1 MSQWVST
8 FPGYSLLMSRVK
20 GAVGRISRT
29 GPVPQHIGLIMDGNR
44 RFAKNHHIELK
55 EGHNQGFDSMASIL
69 ELLYE
74 SGVACA
80 TVYAFSIENFKRLK
94 TEVDWLMDLAKEKL
108 TQMSQHGE
116 LCDKYGICVRILGN
130 FAYLEPDVRKV
141 LNDIMASTRHNSRA
155 VLNVCFPY
163 TSRDEM
169 TAAIKTTVAAAIK
182 NPVPYVD
189 EELLNRNMYTADS
202 PPLDLLIRTSGTYRL
217 SDFLLW
223 QCVPS
228 LCAIVF
234 SDKLWPEFS
243 PWDMTKILLT
253 WSFNKY
259 WYGHGNG
266 QTMRR
271 IFAGTNGSSESKNTN
286 AAASVPEWDEVLPV
300 SSETS
305 AYKRHLSPS
314 HVVSPDAIASD
325 SSDLPE
331 RYSIIK
337 RKS

>member
-8 FPGYSLLMSRVK
+8 FPGYSLLMRQVKRVI
-20 GAVGRISRT
+20 GSISRT
-29 GPVPQHIGLIMDGNR
+29 GPVPPHIGLIMDGNR

-55 EGHNQGFDSMASIL
+55 EGHNMGFDSMAAVL

-74 SGVACA
+74 SGVSCA

-94 TEVDWLMDLAKEKL
+94 TEVDWLMDLAKAKL

-116 LCDKYGICVRILGN
+116 LCDKYGIRVRILGN
-130 FAYLEPDVRKV
+130 FSFLAADVQKV
-141 LNDIMASTRHNSRA
+141 LNEIMDSTKHNSRA

-169 TAAIKTTVAAAIK
+169 TQAVKRAVDVSGTNLDVI
-182 NPVPYVD
+182 VD
-189 EELLNRNMYTADS
+189 EELLSLCLYTADS

-234 SDKLWPEFS
+234 SEKLWPEFT

-266 QTMRR
+266 QTMQHV
-271 IFAGTNGSSESKNTN
+271 ILDTVPKTSSPDLK
-286 AAASVPEWDEVLPV
+286 ALDWDDV
-300 SSETS
+300 SPIQSRTS
-305 AYKRHLSPS
+305 TYKRFSSPS
-314 HVVSPDAIASD
+314 EASD
-325 SSDLPE
+325 ETTIRE
-331 RYSIIK
+331 R
-337 RKS
+337 

>member
-1 MSQWVST
+1 MSEWVST
-8 FPGYSLLMSRVK
+8 FPGYSLLMTRVK
-20 GAVGRISRT
+20 RVIGKISRT
-29 GPVPQHIGLIMDGNR
+29 GPVPPHIGLIMDGNR

-55 EGHNQGFDSMASIL
+55 EGHNMGFDSMAAVL

-74 SGVACA
+74 SGVSCA

-94 TEVDWLMDLAKEKL
+94 TEVDWLMDLAKAKL

-116 LCDKYGICVRILGN
+116 LCDKYGIRVRILGN
-130 FAYLEPDVRKV
+130 ASFLAPDVRTV
-141 LNDIMASTRHNSRA
+141 LDEIMDSTKHNHRA

-169 TAAIKTTVAAAIK
+169 AVAVRRTAEAANE
-182 NPVPYVD
+182 NPDLVVD
-189 EELLNRNMYTADS
+189 ENLLDSLLYTADS

-234 SDKLWPEFS
+234 SEKLWPEFT

-259 WYGHGNG
+259 WYGSGNG

-271 IFAGTNGSSESKNTN
+271 VVGDNPLSNSQRKSEWESES
-286 AAASVPEWDEVLPV
+286 SPETL
-300 SSETS
+300 SRTT
-305 AYKRHLSPS
+305 AYKRYALSPS
-314 HVVSPDAIASD
+314 EGSEDTIAASGH
-325 SSDLPE
+325 
-331 RYSIIK
+331 
-337 RKS
+337 

>member
-1 MSQWVST
+1 MSLWVST
-8 FPGYSLLMSRVK
+8 FPGYSSLMTRVK
-20 GAVGRISRT
+20 RIVGGISRT
-29 GPVPQHIGLIMDGNR
+29 GPVPPHIGLIMDGNR
-44 RFAKNHHIELK
+44 RFAKNNHIELK
-55 EGHNQGFDSMASIL
+55 EGHNMGFESMAAVL

-74 SGVACA
+74 SGVSCA

-94 TEVDWLMDLAKEKL
+94 TEVDWLMDLAKAKL
-108 TQMSQHGE
+108 KQMSQHGE
-116 LCDKYGICVRILGN
+116 LCDQYGIRICILGN
-130 FAYLEPDVRKV
+130 FSFLESGVREV
-141 LNDIMASTRHNSRA
+141 LLEIMESTKHNSRA

-169 TAAIKTTVAAAIK
+169 TNAIKRTAASLSASTASTASTSI
-182 NPVPYVD
+182 VDIVD
-189 EELLNRNMYTADS
+189 EALLDLLMYTSDS

-234 SDKLWPEFS
+234 SDKLWPEFT

-266 QTMRR
+266 QTIQRVMPEKSMDDR
-271 IFAGTNGSSESKNTN
+271 SSDNLKSPSEKSF
-286 AAASVPEWDEVLPV
+286 WDDCLPV
-300 SSETS
+300 PSSVS
-305 AYKRHLSPS
+305 SFKRFASPS
-314 HVVSPDAIASD
+314 IASD
-325 SSDLPE
+325 DTVSS
-331 RYSIIK
+331 RH
-337 RKS
+337 